1 MDILL
6 IIIFGVFGLSFIIF
20 IHEFGHFLAAKLCG
34 VGVETFSLGF
44 GKKIF
49 GFTHKGTTYQL
60 SWFLLGGYCKLKGEM
75 FKPDFTEEEFQKAK
89 EEKGS
94 FLNASTLR
102 KIIIVAAG
110 PLSNIICAVLIF
122 SIISL
127 IGTEIHT
134 TIPRIVLF
142 SEYPVGNEQP
152 VMAATEAGLKTG
164 DVVLAIDDKE
174 VDTYADIQKIVIESR
189 GETMMFK
196 VKREEEEVSLV
207 IPVTPEKLE
216 GYDRPMIGIWGWYDP
231 VIGYLRHGSPAGR
244 AGLKTGD
251 RIISI
256 NDTPIYHDAALRKL
270 LSKQPE
276 TLSIIFER
284 KGETIH
290 TTLTPEYNDTI
301 TPADWSYFIATLGIK
316 IKGIIIHSPPVD
328 PLTALVQGVGKTV
341 YVFSVI
347 VKAIETII
355 TKGVK
360 NITDVIA
367 GPIRITETIGE
378 QAVSGFSMG
387 IGGGIKNFFEF
398 VCAISILLG
407 MMNLLPIPVFDGG
420 HVVLALIMSI
430 KKKITSK
437 FIYRYQF
444 VGFFIIV
451 LLTIL
456 AFSSDFLYYFRF

>member
-6 IIIFGVFGLSFIIF
+6 IIIFGIFGLSFIIL
-20 IHEFGHFLAAKLCG
+20 IHELGHFFAAKLCG

-44 GKKIF
+44 GKKLV

-75 FKPDFTEEEFQKAK
+75 FKPDFTEDEFHKAR

-102 KIIIVAAG
+102 KILIVVAG
-110 PLSNIICAVLIF
+110 PLSNIICAMIIF

-134 TIPRIVLF
+134 TIPKIVLF

-152 VMAATEAGLKTG
+152 VMAAAEAGLKTG
-164 DVVLAIDDKE
+164 DLVLAIDDEE
-174 VDTYADIQKIVIESR
+174 VDTYTDIQKIVMES
-189 GETMMFK
+189 GGKTLLFK
-196 VKREEEEVSLV
+196 VQREGSEVPLD
-207 IPVTPEKLE
+207 IPVTPEKLGGE
-216 GYDRPMIGIWGWYDP
+216 NRPMIGIWPWYDP
-231 VIGYLRHGSPAGR
+231 VIGYLKHGSPGGK
-244 AGLKTGD
+244 AGLKAGD
-251 RIISI
+251 RIIGI
-256 NDTPIYHDAALRKL
+256 NGSPVQHDAALRQL
-270 LSKQPE
+270 LSENPPS
-276 TLSIIFER
+276 LSITFER
-284 KGETIH
+284 EGVLKT

-301 TPADWSYFIATLGIK
+301 TPDSRPYFIATLGFEF
-316 IKGIIIHSPPVD
+316 KGIIIHSPPVD
-328 PLTALVQGVGKTV
+328 PLTAVVQGAGKTI

-347 VKAIETII
+347 IKAVETII

-367 GPIRITETIGE
+367 GPVRITETIGE

-420 HVVLALIMSI
+420 HVVLAVIMGI
-430 KKKITSK
+430 RKKITPK